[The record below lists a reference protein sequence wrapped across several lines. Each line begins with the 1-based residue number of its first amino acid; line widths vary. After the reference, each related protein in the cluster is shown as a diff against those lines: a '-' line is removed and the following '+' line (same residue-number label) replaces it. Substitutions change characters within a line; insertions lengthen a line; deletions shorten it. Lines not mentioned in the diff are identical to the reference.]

1 MRVILEQSIFSDP
14 LLNPLKLYSLLDL
27 SIKGRHLIQTDPL
40 ESTEMLDWLEKQGE
54 HREWCEW
61 ALTTRGFR
69 EDANENPN
77 APPFTIRVGN
87 VNQSLWNQA
96 TPLLSLEDAS
106 QFLTQP
112 MIIFLENRRNDRA
125 FLETVAILVTV
136 GTNEVG
142 ELVSGRDELKRL
154 SKKSWINFETGG
166 GIGEVLKYV
175 KEELYDKPERY
186 LRCFILVDSDALSP
200 GKPGGDSK
208 KVVKACHEIPRFDH
222 HYHQL
227 NRRAIENYLPIEAL
241 EKWVEEVQIGEK
253 ESQKNRQRKETEK
266 QERQLKV
273 MAFRELNPLQRH
285 HFNMKEGFNGDRKR
299 SSEVGN
305 LYDDLDAL
313 TKQHL
318 TSGFGENIAKLFKQE
333 PPQIRARWL
342 LQDNQLS
349 EIEPLVLKILALV

>member
-27 SIKGRHLIQTDPL
+27 SIEGRHLIQTDSL
-40 ESTEMLDWLEKQGE
+40 DSKEMSDWLNKQGGNQ
-54 HREWCEW
+54 EWCEW

-112 MIIFLENRRNDRA
+112 LTIFLENRRNDRD

-154 SKKSWINFETGG
+154 YEKSWIKFETGG
-166 GIGEVLKYV
+166 GLGEVLKYV
-175 KEELYDKPERY
+175 EEELYDKPERY
-186 LRCFILVDSDALSP
+186 LRCFILFDSDALRP
-200 GKPGGDSK
+200 GKPSK
-208 KVVKACHEIPRFDH
+208 NSIDVVEACHKIPCFDN

-227 NRRAIENYLPIEAL
+227 MRRAIENYLPM
-241 EKWVEEVQIGEK
+241 EVLDEVWAKQ
-253 ESQKNRQRKETEK
+253 QAPRK
-266 QERQLKV
+266 RKV
-273 MAFRELNPLQRH
+273 RAFRKLKPHQRH
-285 HFNMKEGFNGDRKR
+285 HFNMKKGFQGDAQHSTK
-299 SSEVGN
+299 VGN
-305 LYDDLDAL
+305 LYEDLDAL
-313 TKQHL
+313 TKQRL
-318 TSGFGENIAKLFKQE
+318 TSGFGGKIAELFKQE
-333 PPQIRARWL
+333 PPQIKVEWL
-342 LQDNQLS
+342 LQDNQLL